1 MFVGVKMIV
10 LVCKQVLKTFFSQ
23 LNTIFG
29 FLRASNLTSTIY
41 FSNACMQLYMDNESC
56 VITPSNITSVQVQ
69 WRKLMTNIKIASIC

>member
-29 FLRASNLTSTIY
+29 FLQASNLTSTIY

-56 VITPSNITSVQVQ
+56 MWLLHLILHQFKCNEE
-69 WRKLMTNIKIASIC
+69 N